1 MKKEDVIKMTED
13 LDNQLDQFESDR
25 KVSLGPEYTGT

>member
-1 MKKEDVIKMTED
+1 MQTEDIIKMSEE
-13 LDNQLDQFESDR
+13 LNQQLDQFESDR